1 MEPDQKEQWIAKTL
15 AGLAG
20 MQRAEPP
27 TDLAEKIAQR
37 LASANPYLP
46 GARLYPLPRVAWRV
60 AACMA
65 FMLTINIFTCLQFGR
80 SSQATAGQ
88 AADFAQAY
96 FDLTP
101 VFPL

>member
-15 AGLAG
+15 TGLAG

-27 TDLAEKIAQR
+27 TDLAEKVAQR
-37 LASANPYLP
+37 LAGADPHLLR
-46 GARLYPLPRVAWRV
+46 ARLYPVPHMAWRM
-60 AACMA
+60 AACMVFILA
-65 FMLTINIFTCLQFGR
+65 INIFTCLQFGR